1 MMLFHAPR
9 RESRKQAG
17 KLDTACTAIEGSRAA
32 CGEALSFGSAAESL
46 QCFTLHELQ
55 AAAASAVPNAFGSV
69 RHHAIYCFP
78 HASPDLVFWAGKQK
92 TVPTDC
98 SKPFILL
105 RKFGAGEGIRTLDP
119 NLGKV
124 VLYP

>member
-1 MMLFHAPR
+1 MMLVHAPR

-17 KLDTACTAIEGSRAA
+17 KVDTACIAIEGSRAA

-46 QCFTLHELQ
+46 QCVTPPELQ
-55 AAAASAVPNAFGSV
+55 AAGASAVPNAFGSV
-69 RHHAIYCFP
+69 RHHAFCCFP
-78 HASPDLVFWAGKQK
+78 PASPALVPTAGKQK
-92 TVPTDC
+92 QPRRATLNHLK
-98 SKPFILL
+98 SL
-105 RKFGAGEGIRTLDP
+105 RDFGAGEGIRTLDP

>member
-1 MMLFHAPR
+1 MMFFHAPR

-17 KLDTACTAIEGSRAA
+17 KLDTACIAIEGSRAA

-78 HASPDLVFWAGKQK
+78 HASPDLVFWAREAKNG
-92 TVPTDC
+92 PDGL
-98 SKPFILL
+98 F
-105 RKFGAGEGIRTLDP
+105 
-119 NLGKV
+119 
-124 VLYP
+124 

>member
-1 MMLFHAPR
+1 MMLVHAPR
-9 RESRKQAG
+9 CESRKQAG

-69 RHHAIYCFP
+69 PHHAIYCFP

-105 RKFGAGEGIRTLDP
+105 RKIGAGEGIRTLDP